1 MVLNIINLK
10 TIELFKKRF
19 LIIIIHIKTSETR
32 KYSINLKPN
41 KKSLPFVFHLNYFIT
56 IKIISKFILFLNF
69 VIQ

>member
-32 KYSINLKPN
+32 KNSINLKTN
-41 KKSLPFVFHLNYFIT
+41 KKSLPFVFLLNYFIT